1 MEVTVFDEALKGDLE
16 FNYDLSKF
24 KFEQLCN
31 PVMERMIKP
40 LDEAISAANV

>member
-1 MEVTVFDEALKGDLE
+1 MEVTVYDESLKGDLE
-16 FNYDLSKF
+16 FSYDLSKF
-24 KFEQLCN
+24 KFELLCN